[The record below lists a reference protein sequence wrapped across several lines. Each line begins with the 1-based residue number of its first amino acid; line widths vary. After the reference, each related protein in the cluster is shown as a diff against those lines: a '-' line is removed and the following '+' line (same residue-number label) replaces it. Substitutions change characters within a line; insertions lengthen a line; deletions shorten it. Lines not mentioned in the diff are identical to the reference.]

1 MTVDVGPPPKMN
13 KQKYVFFW
21 KVRPGEV
28 TEKNIDEL
36 IMMNELSGASV
47 HDFTQTVADSCFKAL
62 LTNSANKERWGD
74 VAQREMLEH
83 YNKSVPAFIAM
94 PH

>member
-1 MTVDVGPPPKMN
+1 MN

-21 KVRPGEV
+21 KIRPGEV

-83 YNKSVPAFIAM
+83 YNKSVLAFIAM